1 MSHTFPPPRVLV
13 AADFSNLSQRAL
25 EYAGEMLA
33 LTGGQGVLVHVADAL
48 APPIPPGST
57 LAPARKRELLDER
70 NALLR
75 ADLLRDVELY
85 SGDPGR
91 WEVSVAEG
99 EPGPV
104 LARVAVERDCRLII
118 LGSHG
123 RGGLQRLLVGSVADH
138 LVRHAHCP
146 VLVMK

>member
-70 NALLR
+70 TCSATWSSTAATR
-75 ADLLRDVELY
+75 VD
-85 SGDPGR
+85 GR
-91 WEVSVAEG
+91 SASRRESPAPFSPASRWSATVASSSSAPTDAAG
-99 EPGPV
+99 S
-104 LARVAVERDCRLII
+104 RDCWSGPWPTTSCVTPTAR
-118 LGSHG
+118 S
-123 RGGLQRLLVGSVADH
+123 S
-138 LVRHAHCP
+138 
-146 VLVMK
+146 